1 MLGAWLV
8 RHFLGE
14 AMRLTSVSS
23 FYRNAYN
30 TNAKIEDGCFI
41 NNHAKI
47 FGVTDGNS
55 AAFSPS
61 NPPLLYNGLTGA
73 QMVNVVLTREL
84 ANIFYNNILEEFL
97 LTANREVFSCHGEK
111 GQNPMKGDDVG
122 GACFAFCQPTEEG
135 LKIIL
140 GGDCFIFLEAKQG
153 PFFYTGFDK
162 DAFEIEKRDQMH
174 FNECKEK
181 VGGDI
186 GKAWDLYYP
195 IYRNK
200 RIACKNRNIGK
211 GGDASLN
218 GDPELDNCWKQVFI
232 PWNDEPR
239 LVILGTDGLLPPTEI
254 YPRNFSTLT
263 GKISRHYESGGIENI
278 LMWRDSIEQ
287 KKSSLTHIEGW
298 PEASAVVLEFRTT

>member
-1 MLGAWLV
+1 
-8 RHFLGE
+8 
-14 AMRLTSVSS
+14 MRISSVWS
-23 FYRNAYN
+23 FYRNAYSQK
-30 TNAKIEDGCFI
+30 AMIEDACFI
-41 NNHAKI
+41 NHHAKI

-61 NPPLLYNGLTGA
+61 NPPLLYDGLTGA
-73 QMVNVVLTREL
+73 QMVNQMLAQHL
-84 ANIFYNNILEEFL
+84 ANIFNGQSLEVCLIQTNRLILD
-97 LTANREVFSCHGEK
+97 RHKEK
-111 GQNPMKGDDVG
+111 NKSPMKGDDVG
-122 GACFAFCQPTEEG
+122 GACFAFCQPVEEG
-135 LKIIL
+135 LKILL
-140 GGDCFIFLEAKQG
+140 GGDCFIFLETMRG

-174 FNECKEK
+174 FNECKEM

-218 GDPELDNCWKQVFI
+218 GDSELDNCWKQVFI

-239 LVILGTDGLLPPTEI
+239 LVILGTDGLLPPTEV

-287 KKSSLTHIEGW
+287 EKSSLTHIEGW
-298 PEASAVVLEFRTT
+298 PEASAVVLEFTTI